1 MQLKPTSLLHVS
13 DISTPPDQ
21 GSVGNLQARRKQ
33 MAAAIHRIQT
43 ARRQSAQP
51 KLPRRRALLA
61 EQLFTKTLQTQNYKD
76 SPVTVDAQQHRICK
90 YQDAEELTSS
100 PIPDTMRVSKPIF
113 HSTTRR
119 RPGVQKLAGRGVP
132 TQTDQTT
139 FIMFSMTCNDSL
151 RSRYL
156 QARPTHLSMPQ
167 SGEL

>member
-1 MQLKPTSLLHVS
+1 MFATFKQE
-13 DISTPPDQ
+13 
-21 GSVGNLQARRKQ
+21 GSRWLQPS
-33 MAAAIHRIQT
+33 IGF
-43 ARRQSAQP
+43 
-51 KLPRRRALLA
+51 KLPDVSPPNLNFPEDVHFWLSSYLYKDFANT
-61 EQLFTKTLQTQNYKD
+61 ELQD
-76 SPVTVDAQQHRICK
+76 SPVTVDAQQRRICK

-151 RSRYL
+151 RSKYL

-167 SGEL
+167 SGEIWSQAVVIGGNLSQVLM